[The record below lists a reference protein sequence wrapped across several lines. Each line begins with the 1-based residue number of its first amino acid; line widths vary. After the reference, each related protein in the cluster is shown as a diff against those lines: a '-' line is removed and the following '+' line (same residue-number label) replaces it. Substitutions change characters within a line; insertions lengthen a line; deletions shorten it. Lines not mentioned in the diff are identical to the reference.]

1 MKKLLALLLVAVMCL
16 FLAACGSKE
25 DYSGKWVAE
34 WTVTETNNIVSKTLE
49 LYEDGTFKETTTS
62 SANGYE
68 EFQGTWKVKGNEI
81 KLEFTK
87 LVEGEH
93 ICFDTNGQLIDGM
106 ELHRT
111 YEIIDTITIK
121 NGDHYY
127 DKEH

>member
-1 MKKLLALLLVAVMCL
+1 MKKILALLLAAVMCL
-16 FLAACGSKE
+16 SLVACGGGE

-34 WTVTETNNIVSKTLE
+34 WTVEKTNNSVSKTLE

-62 SANGYE
+62 SAKGYE
-68 EFQGTWKVKGNEI
+68 EFQGSWKVKGNEI
-81 KLEFTK
+81 ILEFTK

-93 ICFDTNGQLIDGM
+93 ICFDTNGRLNDGM
-106 ELHRT
+106 EMHRT